1 MKSLLQTVINADS
14 GHYILV
20 LLLLFLLSSGS
31 IYAQNDKETTL
42 VVGSYKAAPNQQDS
56 FQVYIKDSKW
66 VCVEYQGMCKIRET
80 LQLSDNVLC
89 AKKDKITEL
98 IEALVYLKEKAT
110 EWNGIL
116 ETRNMGS
123 YEKEYKEVSFPRL
136 DLYVKVNNEN
146 YHLWSK
152 HYIKKASFIKN
163 NNPYKIVLYI
173 KGSYE
178 INHEQAS
185 MIYVDSLLEL
195 NEAEINQLIL
205 VLQDAAKLCHEGADI
220 DNLLTE

>member
-1 MKSLLQTVINADS
+1 MKSIICSIVNALSRHYHLMLILGVLIS
-14 GHYILV
+14 GNV
-20 LLLLFLLSSGS
+20 
-31 IYAQNDKETTL
+31 YAQNDRETVL
-42 VVGSYKAAPNQQDS
+42 VVGSYKARQNLQDS
-56 FQVYIKDSKW
+56 FKVFIKDSKW

-80 LQLSDNVLC
+80 LQISDNLLC
-89 AKKDKITEL
+89 VKNDKITEL
-98 IEALVYLKEKAT
+98 IEALVYLKNKAT

-116 ETRNMGS
+116 ETRNIGS

-152 HYIKKASFIKN
+152 RYIKKAGFIKN

-178 INHEQAS
+178 INHEQALT
-185 MIYVDSLLEL
+185 MYVDSILEL
-195 NEAEINQLIL
+195 NEAEINKLIL
-205 VLQDAAKLCHEGADI
+205 VLRDAAKLCHEGSDI